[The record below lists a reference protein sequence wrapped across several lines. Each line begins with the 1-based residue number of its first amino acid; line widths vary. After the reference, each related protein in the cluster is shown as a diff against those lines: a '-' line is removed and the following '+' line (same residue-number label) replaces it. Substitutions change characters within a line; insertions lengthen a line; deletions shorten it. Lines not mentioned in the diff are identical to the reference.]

1 MPTHRPRRPL
11 FPSAVWVAA
20 LVSVQSEPASASQLE
35 TPVGQ
40 TFKPCPN
47 CPEFVRVP
55 KAPASIRNIRY
66 VAKYELTWK
75 QYLAAV
81 DDKAC
86 PPPSASIIDEGQTR
100 RAADYLDELRVNWA
114 VSLYTKAEV
123 DCFAK
128 WLVSKTG
135 LPVAVPTAQEWEW
148 FARGSKTSARFPWG
162 DEEANP
168 PAAVQGVAI
177 ADKDERHTIKAI
189 RSSRLTEG
197 VRVGLFPP
205 SSWGL
210 YDLIGNMYELTSTS
224 YSDEE
229 WFRIYPVT
237 NVARRGENIEI
248 KGHSRWSSRWK
259 KGIDAPPQAVFVEG
273 GRFSHPVTVRYVII
287 QGDAAGAANP
297 R

>member
-1 MPTHRPRRPL
+1 LLLSVVFPASL
-11 FPSAVWVAA
+11 F
-20 LVSVQSEPASASQLE
+20 SVQPARTTVRLPE
-35 TPVGQ
+35 IPVGQ
-40 TFKPCPN
+40 TLKPCVN

-55 KAPASIRNIRY
+55 KAPAAIRNIQF

-81 DDKAC
+81 DEKAC

-100 RAADYLDELRVNWA
+100 RAADYLDELRVDWA

-128 WLVSKTG
+128 WLVGKAG
-135 LPVAVPTAQEWEW
+135 LPVAVPTAKEWEW
-148 FARGSKTSARFPWG
+148 FARGSMTSARFPWG

-177 ADKDERHTIKAI
+177 ADEDERHTIKAI
-189 RSSRLTEG
+189 RSSRMTMG

-205 SSWGL
+205 NSWGL

-224 YSDEE
+224 HSGEE
-229 WFRIYPVT
+229 WSRMYPVT
-237 NVARRGENIEI
+237 QLARRDENIEI
-248 KGHSRWSSRWK
+248 KGHSRWFSRWK
-259 KGIDAPPQAVFVEG
+259 KGIAAPPEAVFVEG
-273 GRFSHPVTVRYVII
+273 GRFSHHVTVRYVII